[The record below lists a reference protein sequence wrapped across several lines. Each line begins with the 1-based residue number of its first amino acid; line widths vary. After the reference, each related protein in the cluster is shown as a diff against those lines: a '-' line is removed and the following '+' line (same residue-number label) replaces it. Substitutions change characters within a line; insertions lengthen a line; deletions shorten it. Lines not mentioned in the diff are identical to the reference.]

1 MFEIIVTYKEAF
13 LKGLSVTLALAA
25 ITWGVGLTFG
35 SILGFLSAH
44 WSKSWG
50 VAIRGVSFLLSGIP
64 ILVLLFWLH
73 YPAQQ
78 ILGVVVNPFYTAAL
92 VLSLVNVF
100 GVEMIVRGAIEAVPR
115 EFRDAGR
122 VSGLSGRTIIFR
134 IDLPLILRH
143 VLSPLLVSQVVM
155 LHMTLFAS
163 LISVEELLR
172 MAQRINS
179 QIYKPVEIYTAL
191 GLFFLI
197 VSLPVNGFALYLKQ
211 KFGRDFSE
219 R

>member
-1 MFEIIVTYKEAF
+1 MVDIILTYKEGF
-13 LKGLSVTLALAA
+13 LRGLSVTLALAV
-25 ITWGVGLTFG
+25 ITWTVGLAGG
-35 SILGFLSAH
+35 SMLGFLSAH
-44 WSKSWG
+44 YQKSWG
-50 VAIRGVSFLLSGIP
+50 VAIRTLSFFLSGIP

-78 ILGVVVNPFYTAAL
+78 IVGVVIDPFYTSAL
-92 VLSLVNVF
+92 VLSIVNVF
-100 GVEMIVRGAIEAVPR
+100 GVETLVRGAIQAVPR

-122 VSGLSGRTIIFR
+122 VSGLSARAIIFR
-134 IDLPLILRH
+134 IDLPLTLRH
-143 VLSPLLVSQVVM
+143 LLSPLLVSQVVM

-172 MAQRINS
+172 VAQRINS

-197 VSLPVNGFALYLKQ
+197 VSLPVNGLALYLGRI
-211 KFGRDFSE
+211 FGRDFSE

>member
-1 MFEIIVTYKEAF
+1 MIEIIVTYKEAF
-13 LKGLSVTLALAA
+13 LKGLCVTLALAA
-25 ITWGVGLTFG
+25 ITWGVGLVIG
-35 SILGFLSAH
+35 SILGFLSTH
-44 WSKSWG
+44 WHKSWG
-50 VAIRGVSFLLSGIP
+50 IAIRSFSFLLSGIP

-78 ILGVVVNPFYTAAL
+78 ILGVVIHPFYTAAL

-100 GVEMIVRGAIEAVPR
+100 GVEMIVRGAIQAVPS

-122 VSGLSGRTIIFR
+122 VSGLSRWTIIFR
-134 IDLPLILRH
+134 IDLPLILRY
-143 VLSPLLVSQVVM
+143 VLSPLLVSQVIM

-172 MAQRINS
+172 MAQRINA

-197 VSLPVNGFALYLKQ
+197 VSLPINGLALILKQ
-211 KFGRDFSE
+211 KFGRDLSQ